1 MKQNVI
7 EWDSVEWDHCKKVVE
22 WDSLHDMRVESLCEA
37 REKMRHIFCQWLN
50 VSGERYVY
58 EYVYVYVYG
67 RMLAE
72 AYVCTHV
79 RICVCVVYGPPFVY
93 KRCFRVCED
102 EGRSHLQSV
111 AAITRCH
118 LQSVAAITRCSG
130 KSCIPKRTFFCL

>member
-1 MKQNVI
+1 MKQKVV
-7 EWDSVEWDHCKKVVE
+7 EWDSVEWEHCKKVVE
-22 WDSLHDMRVESLCEA
+22 WDSLHDVRVKSLWEA
-37 REKMRHIFCQWLN
+37 REKMRHIFCQGLH
-50 VSGERYVY
+50 VSVKAFV
-58 EYVYVYVYG
+58 YVYVYVHV
-67 RMLAE
+67 RPLAD

-79 RICVCVVYGPPFVY
+79 RISVCVVYGPPFVY

-130 KSCIPKRTFFCL
+130 KS